1 PGEKGAHRPLAAP
14 ARQRPPHGQQDVLLQ
29 LAAHLRV
36 GLVAAGDAPQHRSVL
51 GQQRL
56 ELSVASQIHPPHR
69 RPIRDRRHDER
80 LRSRPGLS
88 STSATGARNEGMTAM
103 TNDRQPA
110 AARARPDLIR
120 RGRGFFW
127 LLSAVVGAAA
137 VAAWGAVAV
146 GYWLGVS
153 RATWVILVVVAAVAT
168 EGLFW
173 SVAAAL
179 GLSVLDARKRIW
191 RWVTRRGL
199 RA

>member
-1 PGEKGAHRPLAAP
+1 
-14 ARQRPPHGQQDVLLQ
+14 
-29 LAAHLRV
+29 
-36 GLVAAGDAPQHRSVL
+36 
-51 GQQRL
+51 
-56 ELSVASQIHPPHR
+56 
-69 RPIRDRRHDER
+69 
-80 LRSRPGLS
+80 
-88 STSATGARNEGMTAM
+88 M

-146 GYWLGVS
+146 GYWLEVS